1 MSMIFN
7 IDDLVYDDILA
18 YPYDHMIP
26 NDDDDDDAD
35 DNYYNIIGN
44 DNGGIISPPSSPRR
58 PAMPYNFNVI
68 YIEIPDENDNNLTH
82 DTSILKV
89 NQENS
94 IENDHD
100 AMEDESN
107 DDDDRAGHN
116 DTEENDIIFL
126 TSSSS
131 HTASVKTF
139 IELDD
144 DMILLF
150 MDQNNSQQNE
160 FNHESTDLTPP
171 LTANNIP
178 RQQRNHTVRMA
189 SSQPVPF
196 AFWANGMS
204 QASID
209 SEENATEELFDKI
222 EQLICEYM
230 QEPHRHY
237 LHCRVLRWCVDDN
250 PSSLFTSVI
259 VINPPTNNH

>member
-68 YIEIPDENDNNLTH
+68 YIEIPDENDNNLTP

-144 DMILLF
+144 DM
-150 MDQNNSQQNE
+150 
-160 FNHESTDLTPP
+160 
-171 LTANNIP
+171 
-178 RQQRNHTVRMA
+178 V
-189 SSQPVPF
+189 
-196 AFWANGMS
+196 
-204 QASID
+204 
-209 SEENATEELFDKI
+209 DK
-222 EQLICEYM
+222 
-230 QEPHRHY
+230 
-237 LHCRVLRWCVDDN
+237 
-250 PSSLFTSVI
+250 
-259 VINPPTNNH
+259 